1 MRNLWWGLAG
11 PLVWTHTAFAQSL
24 GKMAENAEADLDLV
38 TGFVAIVFYLL
49 GILVVAFGLFRI
61 KKHMDQPQQVT
72 LSSAVVAI
80 LIGTSIILIPVVL
93 NAIGGTFGL
102 TSGGTGIGKPRL

>member
-11 PLVWTHTAFAQSL
+11 PLVWAQTALAQSL
-24 GKMAENAEADLDLV
+24 GKMAEEAEADLGLV
-38 TGFVAIVFYLL
+38 TGFVAVVFYLL

-80 LIGTSIILIPVVL
+80 LIGTAIILIPVVL

-102 TSGGTGIGKPRL
+102 TTGTTGIGKPRL